1 MNLRDL
7 TQEVNSALDYNPDL
21 AAYKDQV
28 ARVVNRHYLQ
38 ISSQYPWL
46 FMQKLHRLT
55 LRKDITGVE
64 TTKLLKV
71 GRSSTYSTHYEALFD
86 GTSEE
91 FATPEMLGNYLI
103 INDTNI
109 SQTRTAEGHGGHG
122 TEYVITGIFS
132 AQSGT
137 AGFTTDSTLK
147 GTDDKDWPDAF
158 YPGVQSGIVV
168 DRPIIDRSLGTG
180 GTLNT
185 AVDFSDW
192 KIEFRRY
199 WLPSDCVEVL
209 GIMDRGLTTPVHSE
223 SSGTVSTSKNTAP
236 KQGRIMFLDSLK
248 EEYLFLDR
256 DNSGDPVIAMEG
268 EAFFVDPP
276 PAAPLVASFST
287 ADWTTAYSATAGGA
301 PSERLGFAAK
311 SIYEYCYTFV
321 YAGVESPPSPVVSI
335 THPDEGDYAVKVYG
349 LIDTQGLTTISGSL
363 LDSGT
368 GMIKRVYRRK
378 VGSKVSPRHHGFERW
393 HHIGDLY
400 GGEGSSEDGTLSSNG
415 GYVVDSGWKTDS
427 TDSAEPDS
435 ASSPKV
441 IGWPQNSRT
450 NNKRW
455 TYHDSELH
463 KLRILDESGPRQ
475 SIQVYR
481 PPNQDMDVEIRYV
494 SRPRRLVADA
504 DTPAWPPQYH
514 HVLVYKSLADI
525 CLQHGMTSQSQL
537 YERKGEDL
545 LDRMKQKY
553 LARANRKYV
562 RRGFGRAN
570 SSERWGTPSKI

>member
-1 MNLRDL
+1 MNLREL

-28 ARVVNRHYLQ
+28 ARVLNRHYLQ

-55 LRKDITGVE
+55 LRKDITGAE

-71 GRSSTYSTHYEALFD
+71 GRSNTYSTHYEGLFG

-91 FATPEMLGNYLI
+91 FATPEMLGNYLV

-109 SQTRTAEGHGGHG
+109 AQTRTAAGHGGHG

-132 AQSGT
+132 AQSDT
-137 AGFTTDSTLK
+137 AGFTTDSTDK
-147 GTDDKDWPDAF
+147 GTDEKDWPDAF
-158 YPGVQSGIVV
+158 QPGTSSGIVV
-168 DRPIIDRSLGTG
+168 DRPIIDRSTGAG

-223 SSGTVSTSKNTAP
+223 SSDSTSTSTNTAP
-236 KQGRIMFLDSLK
+236 NKGRIMFLDSLK
-248 EEYLFLDR
+248 EEYLYLDR

-268 EAFFVDPP
+268 ESFFVEPP
-276 PAAPLVASFST
+276 PAAPLVASFSED
-287 ADWTTAYSATAGGA
+287 DWTTTYGGA
-301 PSERLGFAAK
+301 GSPSQRLGFAAK
-311 SIYEYCYTFV
+311 SVYEYCYTFV

-335 THPDEGDYAVKVYG
+335 THPDEGDHAVKLYG
-349 LIDTQGLTTISGSL
+349 LIDTQGLTTISDSL
-363 LDSGT
+363 LDAGT
-368 GMIKRVYRRK
+368 GMIKRIYRRK
-378 VGSKVSPRHHGFERW
+378 VGSRVSPRHHGFERW

-400 GGEGSSEDGTLSSNG
+400 GDEGSSEDGTSSSNG
-415 GYVVDSGWKTDS
+415 GYVVDSGWKTAS
-427 TDSAEPDS
+427 TAAAEPDS
-435 ASSPKV
+435 ASDPKV
-441 IGWPQNSRT
+441 IGWPQSSRT
-450 NNKRW
+450 NNKYW

-463 KLRILDESGPRQ
+463 KLRVLDESGPRQ

-481 PPNQDMDVEIRYV
+481 PPSEDMDVEIRYV
-494 SRPRRLVADA
+494 SRPTRLVADA

-562 RRGFGRAN
+562 RRGFDRTVFAG
-570 SSERWGTPSKI
+570 ERWGTPSKI

>member
-1 MNLRDL
+1 
-7 TQEVNSALDYNPDL
+7 
-21 AAYKDQV
+21 
-28 ARVVNRHYLQ
+28 
-38 ISSQYPWL
+38 
-46 FMQKLHRLT
+46 
-55 LRKDITGVE
+55 
-64 TTKLLKV
+64 
-71 GRSSTYSTHYEALFD
+71 
-86 GTSEE
+86 
-91 FATPEMLGNYLI
+91 
-103 INDTNI
+103 
-109 SQTRTAEGHGGHG
+109 
-122 TEYVITGIFS
+122 
-132 AQSGT
+132 
-137 AGFTTDSTLK
+137 
-147 GTDDKDWPDAF
+147 
-158 YPGVQSGIVV
+158 
-168 DRPIIDRSLGTG
+168 
-180 GTLNT
+180 
-185 AVDFSDW
+185 
-192 KIEFRRY
+192 
-199 WLPSDCVEVL
+199 
-209 GIMDRGLTTPVHSE
+209 
-223 SSGTVSTSKNTAP
+223 
-236 KQGRIMFLDSLK
+236 MFLDSLK

-268 EAFFVDPP
+268 EAFFVEPP

-287 ADWTTAYSATAGGA
+287 TDWTAAYGTSGS

-335 THPDEGDYAVKVYG
+335 THPDEGDHAVKVYG
-349 LIDTQGLTTISGSL
+349 LIDTRGLTTISTSL
-363 LDSGT
+363 LDAGT

-400 GGEGSSEDGTLSSNG
+400 GGEGSSEDGTSSSNG

-427 TDSAEPDS
+427 TAAQEPDS

-450 NNKRW
+450 NNKFW

-463 KLRILDESGPRQ
+463 KLRVLDESGPRQ